1 MVKNSNSKASFYEI
15 FSIPYLFISSLVKVF
30 YLQAF
35 PNTIGSNIVVMPRK
49 ETEFDIQRTVHHDI
63 FL

>member
-1 MVKNSNSKASFYEI
+1 MR
-15 FSIPYLFISSLVKVF
+15 FSPSSIYLFISSLIKIF

-35 PNTIGSNIVVMPRK
+35 PNTIASNIVVMPRK
-49 ETEFDIQRTVHHDI
+49 ETEFDIQRTVHRDI